1 MAMDRLFQL
10 MKEKNASDMFFAVN
24 SPVHIKINGNLIPIN
39 QQKLERE
46 NIASLLA
53 EVATPEQ
60 MAELERTNE
69 LNMGI
74 SVANLGR
81 FRLSAF
87 RQRGSISAVFRFV
100 PANIPALGDL
110 GLPPILAELIME
122 KRGLLLL
129 VGATGS
135 GKSTTIASML
145 DHRNELRAGHIL
157 TLEDPI
163 EYLFKNKKSI
173 VNQREIGSD
182 AVDFYT
188 ALRNS
193 MRQAPDCILIGE
205 IRDKETMAAALAYAQ
220 SGHLVLATLHANNSY
235 NALNRI
241 ISFYP
246 IENRPALLQDLSSAV
261 KAIVSQRLVRSSA
274 GGTRQ
279 AAVEVMVNTRYV
291 ADLIE
296 KGEIGQ
302 IKEAMEK
309 SLSPGS
315 QTFESALLQLVK
327 SGLVTQE
334 EALANADSAT
344 NLLWLL
350 NNGPDS
356 KDAPPK
362 EEGSSRPTR
371 VRRSP
376 SSRSIPDGVG
386 SGPRAAAIAWGQ
398 VPTASSI
405 AWGQVPTGPAGVEP
419 CGATVS
425 QEASLH

>member
-39 QQKLERE
+39 QQKLEPE
-46 NIASLLA
+46 NIRSLLA
-53 EVATPEQ
+53 EIASPEQ
-60 MAELERTNE
+60 MAELERENE
-69 LNMGI
+69 LNMGV
-74 SVANLGR
+74 SVPNLGR

-100 PANIPALGDL
+100 PATIPVLADL
-110 GLPPILAELIME
+110 QLPPILAELIME

-129 VGATGS
+129 VGSTGS

-145 DHRNELRAGHIL
+145 DHRNELRSGHIL

-182 AVDFYT
+182 AKDFYT

-246 IENRPALLQDLSSAV
+246 IENRAALLQDLSSTV
-261 KAIVSQRLVRSSA
+261 KAIVSQRLVRSIN
-274 GGTRQ
+274 GGTRT
-279 AAVEVMVNTRYV
+279 AAVEVMVNTRYI

-309 SLSPGS
+309 SMSPGS
-315 QTFESALLQLVK
+315 QSFEQALFKLVQD
-327 SGLVTQE
+327 GLISQE

-356 KDAPPK
+356 KNAQAEPEPK
-362 EEGSSRPTR
+362 TSE
-371 VRRSP
+371 
-376 SSRSIPDGVG
+376 
-386 SGPRAAAIAWGQ
+386 
-398 VPTASSI
+398 
-405 AWGQVPTGPAGVEP
+405 
-419 CGATVS
+419 
-425 QEASLH
+425 EASFTEFTLNT

>member
-39 QQKLERE
+39 QQKLEPE
-46 NIASLLA
+46 NIHSLLA
-53 EVATPEQ
+53 EIASPEQ
-60 MAELERTNE
+60 MKELATTNE
-69 LNMGI
+69 LNMGV
-74 SVANLGR
+74 SVPNMGR

-87 RQRGSISAVFRFV
+87 KQRGTISAVFRFV
-100 PANIPALGDL
+100 PATIPALTDL
-110 GLPPILAELIME
+110 QLPPVLADLIME

-129 VGATGS
+129 VGSTGS

-145 DHRNELRAGHIL
+145 DHRNELRSGHIL

-182 AVDFYT
+182 AKDFYT

-246 IENRPALLQDLSSAV
+246 IENRAALLQDLSSTV
-261 KAIVSQRLVRSSA
+261 KAIVSQRLVRSIN
-274 GGTRQ
+274 GGTRT
-279 AAVEVMVNTRYV
+279 AAVEIMVNTRYIS
-291 ADLIE
+291 DLIE

-309 SLSPGS
+309 SMSPGS
-315 QTFESALLQLVK
+315 QSFELALLKLVQD
-327 SGLVTQE
+327 GLISQD

-356 KDAPPK
+356 KNAQAEPETK
-362 EEGSSRPTR
+362 A
-371 VRRSP
+371 SP
-376 SSRSIPDGVG
+376 D
-386 SGPRAAAIAWGQ
+386 
-398 VPTASSI
+398 
-405 AWGQVPTGPAGVEP
+405 
-419 CGATVS
+419 
-425 QEASLH
+425 EASFTEFTLNT

>member
-39 QQKLERE
+39 QHKLDRD
-46 NIASLLA
+46 NIDSLLA
-53 EVATPEQ
+53 EIITPDQ
-60 MAELERTNE
+60 LDELNRTNE

-74 SVANLGR
+74 SVPNLGR

-87 RQRGSISAVFRFV
+87 RQRGSVSAVFRFV
-100 PANIPALGDL
+100 PATIPPLAEL
-110 GLPPILAELIME
+110 GLPPVLAELIME
-122 KRGLLLL
+122 KRGLLLI

-135 GKSTTIASML
+135 GKSTSIASML
-145 DHRNELRAGHIL
+145 DYRNEQRTGHIL

-182 AVDFYT
+182 ALDFHL

-193 MRQAPDCILIGE
+193 LRQAPDVILIGE
-205 IRDKETMAAALAYAQ
+205 IRDQATMGAALAYAQ
-220 SGHLVLATLHANNSY
+220 SGHLVVATLHANNSY

-241 ISFYP
+241 IGFYP
-246 IENRPALLQDLSSAV
+246 VENRPALLQDLASATR
-261 KAIVSQRLVRSSA
+261 AIVSQRLVKSSA

-279 AAVEVMVNTRYV
+279 PAVEIMLNTRYI

-296 KGEIGQ
+296 KGELSG
-302 IKEAMEK
+302 IKEAMDK

-315 QTFESALLQLVK
+315 QSFEYALLALVQA
-327 SGLVTQE
+327 GLVTQE

-350 NNGPDS
+350 NNGPAATDENAN
-356 KDAPPK
+356 KPDEPPAPTFT
-362 EEGSSRPTR
+362 EFTLN
-371 VRRSP
+371 
-376 SSRSIPDGVG
+376 
-386 SGPRAAAIAWGQ
+386 
-398 VPTASSI
+398 T
-405 AWGQVPTGPAGVEP
+405 
-419 CGATVS
+419 
-425 QEASLH
+425 

>member
-1 MAMDRLFQL
+1 MAMERLFQL

-39 QQKLERE
+39 QQKLEPD
-46 NIASLLA
+46 NIHSLLA
-53 EVATPEQ
+53 EIATPAQ
-60 MAELERTNE
+60 MDELAATNE
-69 LNMGI
+69 LNMGV
-74 SVANLGR
+74 SVPNMGR

-87 RQRGSISAVFRFV
+87 KQRGTISAVFRFV
-100 PANIPALGDL
+100 PATIPLLADL
-110 GLPPILAELIME
+110 QLPPVLADLIME

-129 VGATGS
+129 VGSTGS

-145 DHRNELRAGHIL
+145 DHRNELRSGHIL

-182 AVDFYT
+182 AKDFYT

-246 IENRPALLQDLSSAV
+246 IENRAALLQDLSSTV
-261 KAIVSQRLVRSSA
+261 KAIVSQRLVRSIN
-274 GGTRQ
+274 GGTRT
-279 AAVEVMVNTRYV
+279 AAVEVMVNTRYIS
-291 ADLIE
+291 DLIE

-309 SLSPGS
+309 SMSPGS
-315 QTFESALLQLVK
+315 QSFELALLKLVQD
-327 SGLVTQE
+327 GLISQD

-350 NNGPDS
+350 NNGPNS
-356 KDAPPK
+356 KSAQAEPEPNK
-362 EEGSSRPTR
+362 A
-371 VRRSP
+371 SP
-376 SSRSIPDGVG
+376 D
-386 SGPRAAAIAWGQ
+386 
-398 VPTASSI
+398 
-405 AWGQVPTGPAGVEP
+405 
-419 CGATVS
+419 
-425 QEASLH
+425 EASFTEFTLNT

>member
-1 MAMDRLFQL
+1 MMVERLFQL

-39 QQKLERE
+39 QHKLDPD
-46 NIASLLA
+46 NILSLLS
-53 EVATPEQ
+53 EVTTPEQ
-60 MAELERTNE
+60 LEELDRNNE

-74 SVANLGR
+74 SMPNLGR

-100 PANIPALGDL
+100 PASIPPLGEL
-110 GLPPILAELIME
+110 GLPPVLLELIME
-122 KRGLLLL
+122 KRGLLLV

-145 DHRNELRAGHIL
+145 DYRNEQRTGHIL

-182 AVDFYT
+182 ALDFEI

-193 MRQAPDCILIGE
+193 LRQAPDVILIGE
-205 IRDKETMAAALAYAQ
+205 IRDRETMTAALAYAQ
-220 SGHLVLATLHANNSY
+220 SGHLVVATLHANNSY

-246 IENRPALLQDLSSAV
+246 IENRPALLQDLASAT
-261 KAIVSQRLVRSSA
+261 KAIVSQRLVRATA

-279 AAVEVMVNTRYV
+279 PAVEVMLNTRYI

-296 KGEIGQ
+296 KGELSQ
-302 IKEAMEK
+302 IKEAMDK

-315 QTFESALLQLVK
+315 QSFEAALLALVQA
-327 SGLVTQE
+327 GLVTQE

-344 NLLWLL
+344 NLLWLM
-350 NNGPDS
+350 NNGPAKSEEQNKPDEPA
-356 KDAPPK
+356 APTFT
-362 EEGSSRPTR
+362 EFTLNG
-371 VRRSP
+371 
-376 SSRSIPDGVG
+376 
-386 SGPRAAAIAWGQ
+386 
-398 VPTASSI
+398 
-405 AWGQVPTGPAGVEP
+405 
-419 CGATVS
+419 
-425 QEASLH
+425 

>member
-39 QQKLERE
+39 QQKLEPE
-46 NIASLLA
+46 NIRTLLA
-53 EVATPEQ
+53 EIASPEQ
-60 MAELERTNE
+60 MAELERDNE
-69 LNMGI
+69 LNMGV
-74 SVANLGR
+74 SVPNLGR

-100 PANIPALGDL
+100 PANIPVLADL
-110 GLPPILAELIME
+110 QLPPVLADLIME

-129 VGATGS
+129 VGSTGS

-145 DHRNELRAGHIL
+145 DHRNELRSGHIL

-182 AVDFYT
+182 AKDFYT

-246 IENRPALLQDLSSAV
+246 IENRAALLQDLSSTV
-261 KAIVSQRLVRSSA
+261 KAIVSQRLVRSIN
-274 GGTRQ
+274 GGTRT
-279 AAVEVMVNTRYV
+279 AAVEVMVNTRYI

-309 SLSPGS
+309 SMSPGS
-315 QTFESALLQLVK
+315 QSFELALLKLVQDGAI
-327 SGLVTQE
+327 SQE

-356 KDAPPK
+356 KSATADAEPEQK
-362 EEGSSRPTR
+362 
-371 VRRSP
+371 
-376 SSRSIPDGVG
+376 
-386 SGPRAAAIAWGQ
+386 
-398 VPTASSI
+398 AS
-405 AWGQVPTGPAGVEP
+405 A
-419 CGATVS
+419 
-425 QEASLH
+425 EASFTEFTLNT

>member
-39 QQKLERE
+39 QQKLEPE
-46 NIASLLA
+46 NIVALLA
-53 EVATPEQ
+53 EIATPEQ
-60 MAELERTNE
+60 MQELERDNE

-110 GLPPILAELIME
+110 GLPPVLADLIME

-182 AVDFYT
+182 AASFQV

-246 IENRPALLQDLSSAV
+246 IENRAALLQDLSSAV
-261 KAIVSQRLVRSSA
+261 KAIVAQRLVRSAA

-279 AAVEVMVNTRYV
+279 AAVEIMVNTRYV
-291 ADLIE
+291 SDLIE

-302 IKEAMEK
+302 IKEAMDK

-315 QTFESALLQLVK
+315 QSFETALLQLVH
-327 SGLVTQE
+327 SGLVTQD

-356 KDAPPK
+356 KGADAAPEARAADDAPSFT
-362 EEGSSRPTR
+362 EFTLNS
-371 VRRSP
+371 
-376 SSRSIPDGVG
+376 
-386 SGPRAAAIAWGQ
+386 
-398 VPTASSI
+398 
-405 AWGQVPTGPAGVEP
+405 
-419 CGATVS
+419 
-425 QEASLH
+425 

>member
-39 QQKLERE
+39 QQKLEPE
-46 NIASLLA
+46 NIHALLA
-53 EVATPEQ
+53 EIATPEQ
-60 MAELERTNE
+60 MEELASTNE
-69 LNMGI
+69 LNMGV
-74 SVANLGR
+74 SVPNLGR

-87 RQRGSISAVFRFV
+87 KQRGTISAVFRFV
-100 PANIPALGDL
+100 PATIPLLADLQLPPALAD
-110 GLPPILAELIME
+110 LIME

-129 VGATGS
+129 VGSTGS

-145 DHRNELRAGHIL
+145 DHRNELRSGHIL

-163 EYLFKNKKSI
+163 EYLFRNKKSI

-182 AVDFYT
+182 AKDFHT

-246 IENRPALLQDLSSAV
+246 IENRAALLQDLSSTI
-261 KAIVSQRLVRSSA
+261 KAIVSQRLVRSVN
-274 GGTRQ
+274 GGTRS
-279 AAVEVMVNTRYV
+279 AAVEVMVNTRYI

-296 KGEIGQ
+296 KGEISQ

-309 SLSPGS
+309 SMSPGS
-315 QTFESALLQLVK
+315 QSFEQALLKLVQD
-327 SGLVTQE
+327 GLVSQD

-356 KDAPPK
+356 KLA
-362 EEGSSRPTR
+362 
-371 VRRSP
+371 
-376 SSRSIPDGVG
+376 
-386 SGPRAAAIAWGQ
+386 RADEPEAK
-398 VPTASSI
+398 PASAS
-405 AWGQVPTGPAGVEP
+405 
-419 CGATVS
+419 
-425 QEASLH
+425 EASFTEFTLNT

>member
-1 MAMDRLFQL
+1 MMMERLFQL

-39 QQKLERE
+39 QNKLEPD
-46 NIASLLA
+46 NIRVLLA
-53 EVATPEQ
+53 EIASPEQ
-60 MAELERTNE
+60 MDELDRDNE

-74 SVANLGR
+74 SVPNLGR

-100 PANIPALGDL
+100 PATIPPLAEL
-110 GLPPILAELIME
+110 GLPSTLSELIME
-122 KRGLLLL
+122 KRGLLLI

-145 DHRNELRAGHIL
+145 DHRNEQRHGHIL

-163 EYLFKNKKSI
+163 EYLFKNKKAI

-182 AVDFYT
+182 AKSFDV

-205 IRDKETMAAALAYAQ
+205 IRDKDTMAAALAYAQ

-261 KAIVSQRLVRSSA
+261 KAIVSQRLVRAKA
-274 GGTRQ
+274 GGRRQ
-279 AAVEVMVNTRYV
+279 AAVEIMVNTRYV

-302 IKEAMEK
+302 IKEAMDK

-315 QTFESALLQLVK
+315 QSFEKALLELVQAD
-327 SGLVTQE
+327 LITQD

-344 NLLWLL
+344 NLLWLI

-356 KDAPPK
+356 KAK
-362 EEGSSRPTR
+362 EEEAPKPAEPDE
-371 VRRSP
+371 P
-376 SSRSIPDGVG
+376 SFTEFTLDS
-386 SGPRAAAIAWGQ
+386 
-398 VPTASSI
+398 
-405 AWGQVPTGPAGVEP
+405 
-419 CGATVS
+419 
-425 QEASLH
+425 

>member
-24 SPVHIKINGNLIPIN
+24 SPVHLKINGNLIPVN
-39 QQKLERE
+39 QQKLEPD
-46 NIASLLA
+46 NIDALLA
-53 EVATPEQ
+53 EVCSPEQ
-60 MAELERTNE
+60 LGELARTNE

-74 SVANLGR
+74 SRPSLGR

-87 RQRGSISAVFRFV
+87 RQRGTISAVFRYV
-100 PANIPALGDL
+100 PATIPALGEL

-122 KRGLLLL
+122 KRGLVLV

-135 GKSTTIASML
+135 GKSTTIAAML
-145 DHRNELRAGHIL
+145 DHRNELRPGHIL

-163 EYLFKNKKSI
+163 EYLFKNKKAI

-182 AVDFYT
+182 AKDFET

-205 IRDKETMAAALAYAQ
+205 IRDRETMAAALAYAQ

-246 IENRPALLQDLSSAV
+246 IENRPALLQDLSSTIR
-261 KAIVSQRLVRSSA
+261 AIVSQRLVRSA
-274 GGTRQ
+274 GGGTRTP
-279 AAVEVMVNTRYV
+279 AVEVMVNTRYV
-291 ADLIE
+291 SDLIE
-296 KGEIGQ
+296 KGEIAQ
-302 IKEAMEK
+302 IKEALDK

-315 QTFESALLQLVK
+315 QSFEGALYRLVQD
-327 SGLVTQE
+327 GRITQE

-356 KDAPPK
+356 RQGGQHGGEPEPKPAP
-362 EEGSSRPTR
+362 
-371 VRRSP
+371 
-376 SSRSIPDGVG
+376 
-386 SGPRAAAIAWGQ
+386 
-398 VPTASSI
+398 
-405 AWGQVPTGPAGVEP
+405 
-419 CGATVS
+419 
-425 QEASLH
+425 EASFTEFTLNT

>member
-1 MAMDRLFQL
+1 MAMERLFQL

-39 QQKLERE
+39 QHKLEQD
-46 NIASLLA
+46 NIVSLLS
-53 EVATPEQ
+53 EITTPEQ
-60 MAELERTNE
+60 MAELEKDNE

-74 SVANLGR
+74 SVHNLGR

-100 PANIPALGDL
+100 PAVIPPLADL
-110 GLPPILAELIME
+110 GLPQVLSDLIME
-122 KRGLLLL
+122 KRGLMLV

-182 AVDFYT
+182 ATSFAV

-261 KAIVSQRLVRSSA
+261 KAIISQRLIKSAA

-279 AAVEVMVNTRYV
+279 AAVEIMVNTRYV

-296 KGEIGQ
+296 KGDIGQ
-302 IKEAMEK
+302 IKEAMDQ

-315 QTFESALLQLVK
+315 QSFETALVELVQ
-327 SGLVTQE
+327 SGLVTQD

-356 KDAPPK
+356 KAK
-362 EEGSSRPTR
+362 Q
-371 VRRSP
+371 
-376 SSRSIPDGVG
+376 
-386 SGPRAAAIAWGQ
+386 AAAP
-398 VPTASSI
+398 VVEDPTA
-405 AWGQVPTGPAGVEP
+405 
-419 CGATVS
+419 
-425 QEASLH
+425 ASFTEFTLNN